1 MMVKLLKTQEIAGA
15 SYLYLREYS
24 APGITWGIIERDIL
38 DALAKAKGSFGANFF
53 SGYICAM

>member
-15 SYLYLREYS
+15 SYLYLRESS

-38 DALAKAKGSFGANFF
+38 DALAKAKGSFGAKT
-53 SGYICAM
+53 SIIE